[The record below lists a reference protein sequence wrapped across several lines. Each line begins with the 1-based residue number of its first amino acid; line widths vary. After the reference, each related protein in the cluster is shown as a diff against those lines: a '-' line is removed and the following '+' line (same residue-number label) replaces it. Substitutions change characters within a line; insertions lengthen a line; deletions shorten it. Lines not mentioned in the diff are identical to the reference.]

1 MQLKKVNPL
10 SKKRTMLLGFLQKL
24 QISTSTKLKIGRMME
39 DMTDEQKEEKANQIL
54 NTIILCK
61 NEAEVL
67 ERLSIQ

>member
-24 QISTSTKLKIGRMME
+24 QISTTTKLKIGRMME